1 LASIDRRASSI
12 IPAHCGGANLL
23 APRQHP
29 DLVTLGDA
37 IRRVRQTRG
46 ISQEQLALAADI
58 DRSYLGR
65 IERGDSVVA
74 VLVLL
79 SIAKALGLTLE
90 QLIAEA
96 GL

>member
-1 LASIDRRASSI
+1 VPTYS
-12 IPAHCGGANLL
+12 PH
-23 APRQHP
+23 RQHP

-37 IRRVRQTRG
+37 IRRVRQSKG
-46 ISQEQLALAADI
+46 ISQEQLALTADI

>member
-1 LASIDRRASSI
+1 VPTYS
-12 IPAHCGGANLL
+12 PH
-23 APRQHP
+23 RQHP
-29 DLVTLGDA
+29 DLVTLGEA
-37 IRRVRQTRG
+37 IRRVRQAKG
-46 ISQEQLALAADI
+46 ISQEQLALTANI